1 MRAQTES
8 PGNDTLTA
16 IDGIRVGHAALPG
29 APSGCTVILTS
40 RGVTA
45 GVDVRGGAPATCGT
59 DTLNPLNLVHRIH
72 GLFFAGGSTFGMSVA
87 DGVKRYLRE
96 RSIGFDSGYGPVPIV
111 SGAMIFDLG
120 VNRSDRFP
128 DAALG
133 YEACASATNAPV
145 QEGCVGAGLG
155 ATVGKIHGLPRAMK
169 GGLGCACI
177 DGASGLKVAALMVVN
192 AFGNVVD
199 PVGHRPVAGCRESSG
214 SLALVNAELEMRRLT
229 RLKGFPDG
237 GHTVVGVVATNARLT
252 KRELTK
258 VAQMAHDGLART
270 VNPAHTLYDGDTIF
284 GLSCGN
290 VESVEVT
297 IIGALAAQATADA
310 VLRAVVK
317 AHDLSHLPAH
327 ASLPRD

>member
-1 MRAQTES
+1 ME
-8 PGNDTLTA
+8 NDTLTA
-16 IDGIRVGHAALPG
+16 IEGIRVGHAALPG
-29 APSGCTVILTS
+29 VSSGCTVVLTL

-59 DTLNPLNLVHRIH
+59 DTLNPLNLIHRIH

-96 RSIGFDSGYGPVPIV
+96 RNIGFESGYGPVPIV

-120 VNRSDRFP
+120 VNRSNRFP

-133 YEACASATNAPV
+133 YEACENATTSPV
-145 QEGCVGAGLG
+145 LEGCMGAGLG
-155 ATVGKIHGLPRAMK
+155 ATVGKIHGLDRAMK
-169 GGLGCACI
+169 SGLGCACVL
-177 DGASGLKVAALMVVN
+177 GASGLKVAALMVVN
-192 AFGNVVD
+192 AFGNIVD
-199 PVGHRPVAGCRESSG
+199 PVQHRTLAGCRETSE
-214 SLALVNAELEMRRLT
+214 SLVLVDAELEMRRLS
-229 RLKGFPDG
+229 RLRGFPDG
-237 GHTVVGVVATNARLT
+237 GHTVVGVVATNAKLT

-290 VESVEVT
+290 VEWAEVS

-317 AHDLSHLPAH
+317 AHASSHLPAYV
-327 ASLPRD
+327 SLPRD